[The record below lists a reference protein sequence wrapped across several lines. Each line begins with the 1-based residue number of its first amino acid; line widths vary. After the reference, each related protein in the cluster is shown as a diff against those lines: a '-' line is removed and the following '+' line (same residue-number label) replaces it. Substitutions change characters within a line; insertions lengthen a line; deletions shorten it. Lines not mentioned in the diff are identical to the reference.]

1 MKKFIFGIALL
12 LTLVACNEELQID
25 PKQSTTGNK
34 TRAFTSQTFS
44 FDSVTKPE
52 IWKTFQTLEEMQSAC
67 QIPDDVLSNLSTE
80 ELVQICMDYPL
91 FGNYLAYDNE
101 TFGIKKVMAGFNG
114 FTELKK
120 RTDAAEKLLDIYA
133 NVNVTTLNED
143 RENAETYPNLKLGYL
158 EMILCSG
165 EIESLYQGEALQRL
179 ENLQAQKLTEKQL
192 TNSHSASSLKH
203 SQLFRQKINE
213 AKNVSTT
220 STATSITIYTKY
232 GNPVDALSVSEMSS
246 QEIAESNSYAIS
258 HYPNATFI
266 SNASATYNC
275 HSYAWNIS
283 DGGSRCWINAAKK
296 LTYDNLMKYWTN
308 DYYGQTSNE
317 NNATKIF
324 YYKSD
329 HSAIKSSVAGMYESK
344 WGKLPLM
351 RHAPNYGPYNNMDTR
366 YYYTKAFHNGIIE
379 CDEGNC
385 GVGKLNTKIGH
396 TVKAIAS
403 GPNIIL
409 EWKVLDGK
417 EEDAVEKG
425 FAILEENGKTAF
437 VTFKLPG
444 LYTVICEAYIKN
456 TYDCVGRAEYQ
467 QPLKD

>member
-133 NVNVTTLNED
+133 NVNVTTLYED

-192 TNSHSASSLKH
+192 TNSNSASSLKH
-203 SQLFRQKINE
+203 SQLLKQKIDE

-308 DYYGQTSNE
+308 DYYIQTSNE

-324 YYKSD
+324 YYRSD

-344 WGKLPLM
+344 WGRLPLM

-366 YYYTKAFHNGIIE
+366 YYYTKTFHNGIIN

-385 GVGKLNTKIGH
+385 GVRELNKKYYYSLRNMPTG
-396 TVKAIAS
+396 S
-403 GPNIIL
+403 NIIF

-425 FAILEENGKTAF
+425 FAVLEENVETVF
-437 VTFKLPG
+437 VTFKQPG
-444 LYTVICEAYIKN
+444 LYTIICEAYIKN

-467 QPLKD
+467 ETLE

>member
-120 RTDAAEKLLDIYA
+120 RTDAAEKLLDRYA
-133 NVNVTTLNED
+133 NVNVMALNED
-143 RENAETYPNLKLGYL
+143 RENAEIYPNLKLGYL

-203 SQLFRQKINE
+203 SQLLKQKINE

-220 STATSITIYTKY
+220 STTTAITIYTKY

-344 WGKLPLM
+344 WGRLPLM

-366 YYYTKAFHNGIIE
+366 YYYTKTFHNGIIN

-385 GVGKLNTKIGH
+385 GVRELNKKYYYSLRNMPTG
-396 TVKAIAS
+396 S
-403 GPNIIL
+403 NIIF

-425 FAILEENGKTAF
+425 FAVLEENVETVF
-437 VTFKLPG
+437 VTFKQPG
-444 LYTVICEAYIKN
+444 LYTIICEAYIKN

-467 QPLKD
+467 EPLE

>member
-120 RTDAAEKLLDIYA
+120 RTDAAEKLLDRYA
-133 NVNVTTLNED
+133 NVNVMALNED
-143 RENAETYPNLKLGYL
+143 RENAEIYPNLKLGYL

-203 SQLFRQKINE
+203 SQLLKQKINE

-220 STATSITIYTKY
+220 STTTAITIYTKY

-308 DYYGQTSNE
+308 DYYIQTSNE

-324 YYKSD
+324 YYRSD

-344 WGKLPLM
+344 WGRLPLM

-366 YYYTKAFHNGIIE
+366 YYYTKTFHNGIIN

-385 GVGKLNTKIGH
+385 GVRELNKKYYYSLRNMPTG
-396 TVKAIAS
+396 S
-403 GPNIIL
+403 NIIF

-425 FAILEENGKTAF
+425 FAVLEENVETVF
-437 VTFKLPG
+437 VTFKQPG
-444 LYTVICEAYIKN
+444 LYTIICEAYIKN

-467 QPLKD
+467 EPLE

>member
-1 MKKFIFGIALL
+1 MYGL
-12 LTLVACNEELQID
+12 
-25 PKQSTTGNK
+25 P
-34 TRAFTSQTFS
+34 
-44 FDSVTKPE
+44 SV
-52 IWKTFQTLEEMQSAC
+52 WK
-67 QIPDDVLSNLSTE
+67 
-80 ELVQICMDYPL
+80 L
-91 FGNYLAYDNE
+91 FAYDNE

-203 SQLFRQKINE
+203 SQLLKQKINE

-232 GNPVDALSVSEMSS
+232 GNPVDALSISEMSP

-366 YYYTKAFHNGIIE
+366 DYYTKAFHNGIIE

>member
-1 MKKFIFGIALL
+1 M
-12 LTLVACNEELQID
+12 
-25 PKQSTTGNK
+25 
-34 TRAFTSQTFS
+34 
-44 FDSVTKPE
+44 
-52 IWKTFQTLEEMQSAC
+52 
-67 QIPDDVLSNLSTE
+67 
-80 ELVQICMDYPL
+80 
-91 FGNYLAYDNE
+91 
-101 TFGIKKVMAGFNG
+101 
-114 FTELKK
+114 
-120 RTDAAEKLLDIYA
+120 
-133 NVNVTTLNED
+133 
-143 RENAETYPNLKLGYL
+143 
-158 EMILCSG
+158 
-165 EIESLYQGEALQRL
+165 
-179 ENLQAQKLTEKQL
+179 
-192 TNSHSASSLKH
+192 TNSISASSLKH
-203 SQLFRQKINE
+203 SQLLKQKINE

-232 GNPVDALSVSEMSS
+232 GNPVDALSISEMSP

-308 DYYGQTSNE
+308 DYYIQTSNE

-344 WGKLPLM
+344 WGRLPLM
-351 RHAPNYGPYNNMDTR
+351 RHAPNYGPYNNMDTK
-366 YYYTKAFHNGIIE
+366 YYYTKTFHNGIIN

-385 GVGKLNTKIGH
+385 GVRELNKKYYYSLRNMPTG
-396 TVKAIAS
+396 S
-403 GPNIIL
+403 NIIF

-425 FAILEENGKTAF
+425 FAVLEENVETVF
-437 VTFKLPG
+437 VTFKQPG
-444 LYTVICEAYIKN
+444 LYTIICEAYIKN

-467 QPLKD
+467 EPLE

>member
-34 TRAFTSQTFS
+34 TRAFASQTFS

-133 NVNVTTLNED
+133 NVNVTTLYED

-192 TNSHSASSLKH
+192 TNSNSASSLKH
-203 SQLFRQKINE
+203 SQLLKQKIDE

-308 DYYGQTSNE
+308 DYYIQTSNE

-324 YYKSD
+324 YYRSD

-344 WGKLPLM
+344 WGRLPLM

-366 YYYTKAFHNGIIE
+366 YYYTKTFHNGIIN

-385 GVGKLNTKIGH
+385 GVRELNKKYYYSLRNMPTG
-396 TVKAIAS
+396 S
-403 GPNIIL
+403 NIIF

-425 FAILEENGKTAF
+425 FAVLEENVETVF
-437 VTFKLPG
+437 VTFKQPG
-444 LYTVICEAYIKN
+444 LYTIICEAYIKN

-467 QPLKD
+467 EPLE

>member
-1 MKKFIFGIALL
+1 MKKSIFSIVVF
-12 LTLVACNEELQID
+12 LTLTACSENFDLNTAADID
-25 PKQSTTGNK
+25 SDK
-34 TRAFTSQTFS
+34 TRALSSQTFS
-44 FDSVTKPE
+44 FDSITKPE
-52 IWKTFQTLEEMQSAC
+52 VWQSFQTLEEMQSAC
-67 QIPDDVLSNLSTE
+67 QIPDDVLPNLSTE

-114 FTELKK
+114 FEELKK
-120 RTDAAEKLLDIYA
+120 RTDAAEKLLDRYA
-133 NVNVTTLNED
+133 NVNVMALNED
-143 RENAETYPNLKLGYL
+143 RENAEIYPNLKLGYL

-165 EIESLYQGEALQRL
+165 EIESLYQGEALQRM
-179 ENLQAQKLTEKQL
+179 ENLQIQKLTEKEL
-192 TNSHSASSLKH
+192 ANSHSASSLKH
-203 SQLFRQKINE
+203 SQLLKQKIDE

-220 STATSITIYTKY
+220 STSTLITIYTKY
-232 GNPVDALSVSEMSS
+232 GNPVDALNFSDMSS

-296 LTYDNLMKYWTN
+296 LTYDNLMKYWTD
-308 DYYGQTSNE
+308 DYYGQTYNE

-385 GVGKLNTKIGH
+385 GVGILNKKLAH
-396 TVKAIAS
+396 TVYNMPS
-403 GPNIIL
+403 GSNIIL

-425 FAILEENGKTAF
+425 FALLEENGTTAF
-437 VTFKLPG
+437 ITFKQPG
-444 LYTVICEAYIKN
+444 LYTIVCEAYIKN

-467 QPLKD
+467 QPLR